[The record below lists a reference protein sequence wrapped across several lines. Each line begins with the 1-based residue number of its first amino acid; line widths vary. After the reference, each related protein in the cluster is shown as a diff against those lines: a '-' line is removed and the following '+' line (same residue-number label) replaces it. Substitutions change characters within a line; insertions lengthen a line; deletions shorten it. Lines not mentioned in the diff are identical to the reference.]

1 MEIRSS
7 YVFDAPQER
16 VWALL
21 MDPAAISA
29 CLPGC
34 ERFEPAGDNRYEV
47 TLTIGL
53 AAITGTYQG
62 SVVMAEQ
69 VEPSSYVLRV
79 EGQGRAGFVRG
90 DTRITLSPAAE
101 GATTVDVAGSADV
114 GGAIARVGQRLIGGA
129 SKMMMDKFFNCL
141 RGRL

>member
-1 MEIRSS
+1 MEIRGS

-69 VEPSSYVLRV
+69 VEPRSYVLRV

-141 RGRL
+141 RARL